1 MKNNIIVLF
10 FLIIN
15 LVFLGSCSQNE
26 RNLFEKDYS
35 AISMYLIGTERDSV
49 GVNFLFYPDD
59 KILDTVSFAVRL
71 VGVSKDYDRYIN
83 LKILE
88 EETTAE
94 EGVHYESLKDK
105 YLFRAGRYQDTL
117 NIVVKRDIS
126 LQDSTYRL
134 IVALEESDDFILGVL
149 DDPKTSSAIRQ
160 YRHNIKIIINANLD
174 VPPPFWN
181 INFLYTGTGPYHPL
195 KCKKF
200 IEIAG
205 VDDLNWQCKPSE
217 ARDIYIRKT
226 RKWFRE
232 NPTYDEDKNR
242 LLFE

>member
-1 MKNNIIVLF
+1 M
-10 FLIIN
+10 
-15 LVFLGSCSQNE
+15 GACSQNE
-26 RNLFEKDYS
+26 RYLFEKDYS
-35 AISMYLIGTERDSV
+35 AISMYLIGVERDSV
-49 GVNFLFYPDD
+49 GVNFMFYPDD

-71 VGVSKDYDRYIN
+71 IGVPKDYDRYIN

-88 EETTAE
+88 EGTTAKE
-94 EGVHYESLKDK
+94 NVHYESLKDK
-105 YLFRAGRYQDTL
+105 YLFRAGRYQDTI
-117 NIVVKRDIS
+117 NIVIKRDNS

-134 IVALEESDDFILGVL
+134 IVALDESDDFTLGVL
-149 DDPKTSSAIRQ
+149 DDPKTSNEIRQ

-181 INFLYTGTGPYHPL
+181 LNYLHFRTGPYHPI

-205 VDDLNWQCKPSE
+205 VDSPSWICE
-217 ARDIYIRKT
+217 TYADEQIYRKKT
-226 RKWFRE
+226 RNWFRD
-232 NPTYDEDKNR
+232 NPTYDENGNR